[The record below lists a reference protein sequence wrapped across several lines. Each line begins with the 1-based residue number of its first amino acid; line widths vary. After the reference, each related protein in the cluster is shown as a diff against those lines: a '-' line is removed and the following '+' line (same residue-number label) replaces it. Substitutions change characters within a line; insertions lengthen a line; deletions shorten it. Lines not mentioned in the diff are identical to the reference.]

1 MELYVE
7 PEGFPDDARGCQC
20 PFVLCLHPQGCL
32 RRGKVGTADFPW
44 STVKSLGVSSLP
56 SPARLEGSTGHH
68 LPEPRRVDPLQGSG
82 EGQGLEG
89 AHRSPGPTPSH
100 PQGMPGKD
108 GRDGVPGL
116 DGEKVGPAWG
126 CAGRRRVCGAFSLQD
141 PSTCP
146 TNPTGRS
153 WSPRCP
159 GREGAQR
166 AAGECMQLPGG
177 HLPRAGVYVGSLH
190 QGQGGCRSPSLS
202 GCSVS
207 DLMC

>member
-1 MELYVE
+1 MGTHSPRSHLHGRAAV
-7 PEGFPDDARGCQC
+7 PSF
-20 PFVLCLHPQGCL
+20 LCLAAVIPISGLFLNFRPYCWPFKQRKRGLPL
-32 RRGKVGTADFPW
+32 RGEAQVP
-44 STVKSLGVSSLP
+44 LP
-56 SPARLEGSTGHH
+56 K
-68 LPEPRRVDPLQGSG
+68 
-82 EGQGLEG
+82 GLEG
-89 AHRSPGPTPSH
+89 AHRSPSLTLSH

-108 GRDGVPGL
+108 GQDGVPGL

-126 CAGRRRVCGAFSLQD
+126 SAGRRRVCGAFSLQD

-166 AAGECMQLPGG
+166 ATGECMQLPGG
-177 HLPRAGVYVGSLH
+177 HLPRAGVCVGSLH
-190 QGQGGCRSPSLS
+190 QGQGGCGSPSLS